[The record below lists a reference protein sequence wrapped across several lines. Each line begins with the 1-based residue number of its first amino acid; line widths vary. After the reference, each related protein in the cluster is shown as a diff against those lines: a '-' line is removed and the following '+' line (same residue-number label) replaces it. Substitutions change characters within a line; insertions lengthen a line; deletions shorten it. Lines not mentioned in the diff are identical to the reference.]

1 MVGVPDPVAAIP
13 EGGFG
18 GRYPASM
25 ARRCARPD
33 CAEVAST
40 TLAYEYATSTVWIGP
55 LAEESHPMRHDLCE
69 RHADRLRV
77 PQGWQ
82 LRDRRDVLPLP
93 LFGRGDAL
101 AS

>member
-1 MVGVPDPVAAIP
+1 
-13 EGGFG
+13 
-18 GRYPASM
+18 M

-33 CAEVAST
+33 CHDTATT
-40 TLAYEYATSTVWIGP
+40 TLAYEYGSSTAWLGS
-55 LAEESHPMRHDLCE
+55 LSDERHPMTHDLCD
-69 RHADRLRV
+69 RHADRLSV

-93 LFGRGDAL
+93 IFGNDAL